1 MSKKHHHL
9 RPIPPGNSSPNGPS
23 RTLRDL
29 GKKVPPQ
36 VKPTAPEVVA
46 SPVAPAPESPAP
58 LSGAARPL

>member
-23 RTLRDL
+23 RSLRDI

-36 VKPTAPEVVA
+36 TKPAD
-46 SPVAPAPESPAP
+46 APAPAPTPESPPP
-58 LSGAARPL
+58 LSAVARPF